1 MSKFT
6 MIIKT
11 QTQPG
16 KRDAVRRLY
25 EEHLMPRARQ
35 NADQELVV
43 FVNDMQNENLFY
55 IFEVYSSAEASQAN
69 AQAPWFWEYMKA
81 VGPLLD
87 GQPEVMTG
95 APALAK
101 GITL

>member
-6 MIIKT
+6 MLIKT

-16 KRDAVRRLY
+16 KRDDVRKLY
-25 EEHLMPRARQ
+25 EAQLMPRARQ
-35 NADQELVV
+35 NADQEVVV
-43 FVNDMQNENLFY
+43 FINDMQNENVFY

-69 AQAPWFWEYMKA
+69 AQAPWFWDYMKA

-95 APALAK
+95 TPALAK
-101 GITL
+101 GIAI